1 MIYLRVHAHM
11 HLLMYN
17 YTHFQCTCIHMYTL
31 DLLQG
36 VTVLLKVE
44 LFIRYVLYVVHRG
57 KICFRQESTH
67 VHMEVYLTDAYTA
80 SFPVNYRDIIHII
93 IIQLCRIDYRNRAYC
108 LCVFITSCS

>member
-1 MIYLRVHAHM
+1 MECSDIHIVHVHM

-31 DLLQG
+31 DLLQE
-36 VTVLLKVE
+36 VTVILKVE

-80 SFPVNYRDIIHII
+80 SFPVNYHNIIHVII
-93 IIQLCRIDYRNRAYC
+93 MQLCVEEIIGTKHT
-108 LCVFITSCS
+108 VFVFL